1 MTAAPTSRT
10 PDAPAPRAARSLAVR
25 LALPLG
31 AASLTLLAAS
41 CWFMAARVNTALS
54 GKVRPVFMKV
64 NDQSFT
70 FAGRDVDFVFQADPE
85 VAGQP
90 SGPGSIVVTY
100 GDEQLPLR
108 VLIPPSDA
116 MAQIPLMRAHADW
129 MQVLRFTEGTAA
141 ELQRVNE
148 EIAKGNLPDR
158 VVIVTRIP
166 PQGVDPRTWGQIW
179 RKEWSFAFY
188 ELLPEGGFRKEQ
200 LAFPTSKRYQPN
212 KSGELAE
219 GTWQFG
225 AALMVMPKGTVPS
238 PRFADDGLRAM
249 GWTLPGATIGA
260 CGVTLSIIILAA
272 SRVRRRDPAVTE
284 PRT

>member
-1 MTAAPTSRT
+1 MTAAPTSPPSDVPGPR
-10 PDAPAPRAARSLAVR
+10 APRSRAVR
-25 LALPLG
+25 LALPVG
-31 AASLTLLAAS
+31 AVSLALLAVS
-41 CWFMAARVNTALS
+41 CWFMAQRVNAALS
-54 GKVRPVFMKV
+54 GKIRPVFMKV

-70 FAGRDVDFVFQADPE
+70 FAGRDVAFAFQPDAVVD
-85 VAGQP
+85 GQP
-90 SGPGSIVVTY
+90 SGPGSIIVTY
-100 GDEQLPLR
+100 GEEQLPLR
-108 VLIPPSDA
+108 VLIPPDA
-116 MAQIPLMRAHADW
+116 AMSQIPLMRAHADW
-129 MQVLRFTEGTAA
+129 MQVIRFTEGTAA

-148 EIAKGNLPDR
+148 AIAQGNLPDR

-212 KSGELAE
+212 KPGELAE

-249 GWTLPGATIGA
+249 GWTLPGATLGA
-260 CGVTLSIIILAA
+260 CGVTLSIITLAA
-272 SRVRRRDPAVTE
+272 SRVRRRTPA
-284 PRT
+284 